1 MVPLAS
7 LLNPMP
13 PSVESV
19 VDNPLS
25 AFKEP
30 YQCSPSLAPPKK
42 QKMSKAAATFIK
54 GKPKGE
60 VNYPPYEIQDEAT
73 AAELEKFEVQPIG
86 RIGEYPKRIPYN
98 SEKKTFQQKTGMDG
112 FEGMCHHLRRP
123 VWKRSLSKVLSLS
136 VHLQN
141 AERCSRQGCT
151 YRDVGLQCRFGEDH
165 GVLQEP
171 EAHEGM
177 HSLAGSYGVPCLHL
191 VPRQC
196 QRK

>member
-13 PSVESV
+13 SSFERVQ
-19 VDNPLS
+19 DNLS
-25 AFKEP
+25 PAFKEP
-30 YQCSPSLAPPKK
+30 KQRSPSLAPPKK
-42 QKMSKAAATFIK
+42 HKMSKAAATFVK

-73 AAELEKFEVQPIG
+73 AAEHEKFEVQPIG

-112 FEGMCHHLRRP
+112 FEGICYHLKQPLR
-123 VWKRSLSKVLSLS
+123 KRSLSTVLSLS

-141 AERCSRQGCT
+141 AE
-151 YRDVGLQCRFGEDH
+151 
-165 GVLQEP
+165 
-171 EAHEGM
+171 
-177 HSLAGSYGVPCLHL
+177 
-191 VPRQC
+191 
-196 QRK
+196 